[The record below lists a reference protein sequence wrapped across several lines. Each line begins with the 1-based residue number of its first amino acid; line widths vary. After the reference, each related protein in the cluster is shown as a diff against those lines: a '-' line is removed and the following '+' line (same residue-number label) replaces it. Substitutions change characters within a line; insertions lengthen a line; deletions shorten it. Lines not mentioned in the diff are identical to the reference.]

1 MTTVQELPT
10 VDLGD
15 VCITGRLQA
24 DDSGHLHVHL
34 VGTCNTDKCEHKIT
48 IGASDG
54 NDALDPNTVKDTLQ
68 SAIDNARAHVRKI
81 LTGRAAIRSIASQ
94 LK

>member
-10 VDLGD
+10 VDVGN
-15 VCITGRLQA
+15 VCITGMLQA
-24 DDSGHLHVHL
+24 DDSGHLHIHL
-34 VGTCNTDKCEHKIT
+34 VGTCNNDKCEHKIT

-54 NDALDPNTVKDTLQ
+54 NDALDQGNVKDILQ
-68 SAIDNARAHVRKI
+68 TALDNARAHVCKI

-94 LK
+94 LT